1 MDLEMP
7 QLDGHAATVELRKD
21 ARFDKLP
28 IIAMTAHAL
37 AEIRERCLREG
48 MQDYVSKPVEPE
60 KLYATLARWIGPQVA
75 SLPPPL
81 PRALAPEAAAGPS
94 LPGLSSLSGI
104 DSVFGLRHVA
114 GNVALYVQL
123 LDRFRATQRDA
134 GSAIRADFEAGRQ
147 MEAASRAHTL
157 RGVAGNIGARELQTL
172 AQAVEEGL
180 SLASSDRA
188 RMAAGV
194 RALEAAVDATMDS
207 LDNYFAARAAQP
219 AAPPAPP
226 AFDGAAIPDDARQVL
241 AQLGQL
247 LAEFSGDATDYF
259 ETVRTQLAGVLETSV
274 LARLEQHLSRYE
286 FEEARQLL
294 PPAAKMQPDT
304 AETS

>member
-1 MDLEMP
+1 
-7 QLDGHAATVELRKD
+7 
-21 ARFDKLP
+21 
-28 IIAMTAHAL
+28 
-37 AEIRERCLREG
+37 
-48 MQDYVSKPVEPE
+48 
-60 KLYATLARWIGPQVA
+60 
-75 SLPPPL
+75 
-81 PRALAPEAAAGPS
+81 
-94 LPGLSSLSGI
+94 
-104 DSVFGLRHVA
+104 
-114 GNVALYVQL
+114 
-123 LDRFRATQRDA
+123 
-134 GSAIRADFEAGRQ
+134 
-147 MEAASRAHTL
+147 
-157 RGVAGNIGARELQTL
+157 
-172 AQAVEEGL
+172 
-180 SLASSDRA
+180 
-188 RMAAGV
+188 MAAGV